1 MCITKYV
8 VGNVPRCLWNLLN
21 LDWEILIFPLELTQ
35 NFSKTL
41 DLKHRRELLEVKIFR
56 QLNLSLMSN
65 YIGAVSFRC

>member
-41 DLKHRRELLEVKIFR
+41 DLKHRRELLEVNIFR